1 MIRPSLVRCCRA
13 LLFSAAVCACGNLRA
28 ADRIV
33 VDDFEKNKDGDFPIA
48 WSLKKEFWQIGSTA
62 KVLVVRSENG
72 NKYLSADSNGNSWT
86 AGKVFS
92 YDLSEYRFLSWR
104 WRARVLPRGGDE
116 RKKGT
121 NDSAAGLYVCFKG
134 FVSLPYCIKYV
145 WSSTVPAGTVLDSPH
160 RKATKIV
167 VLRSGPEKLG
177 VWVDEKRDVYADY
190 LKVFGAKTVKTPV
203 GIAVLTDSDDTRS
216 RAAADYDDIA
226 VSRD

>member
-1 MIRPSLVRCCRA
+1 V
-13 LLFSAAVCACGNLRA
+13 LLFLAAVCACGPLLA
-28 ADRIV
+28 ADKII
-33 VDDFEKNKDGDFPIA
+33 VDDFEKNKEGQFPIA
-48 WSLKKEFWQIGSTA
+48 WSLRKEFWQIGAKAA

-72 NKYLSADSNGNSWT
+72 NKYLAADSNGDSWT

-104 WRARVLPRGGDE
+104 WRARVLPKGGDE
-116 RKKGT
+116 SKKIT

-167 VLRSGPEKLG
+167 VLRSGPQQLG
-177 VWVDEKRDVYADY
+177 TWVKEKRDVYADY
-190 LKVFGAKTVKTPV
+190 LKVFRTKAVKNPV

-226 VSRD
+226 VSRE